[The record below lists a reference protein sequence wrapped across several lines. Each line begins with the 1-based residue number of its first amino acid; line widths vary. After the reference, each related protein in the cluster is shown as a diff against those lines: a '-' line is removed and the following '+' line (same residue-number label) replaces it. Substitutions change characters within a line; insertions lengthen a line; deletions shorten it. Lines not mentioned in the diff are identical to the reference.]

1 MTSNTG
7 APEAF
12 IYDAVRTPRGKG
24 KPGGSLHT
32 AKPVDLLSGLIEAII
47 ERNPGIDPNR
57 ISDVIAGC
65 VTCLLY
71 TSPSPRDS

>member
-1 MTSNTG
+1 MTSNSG

-32 AKPVDLLSGLIEAII
+32 VKPVSLLSGLIEAIL
-47 ERNPGIDPNR
+47 ERNPGLDPAR
-57 ISDVIAGC
+57 INDVIAGC
-65 VTCLLY
+65 VT
-71 TSPSPRDS
+71 PV